1 MSSFT
6 TGDNYAAETR
16 KTSFDPGDIHSGE
29 TVGEMFA
36 EAAVP
41 SDNLFGL
48 GSVSLTAGRLQGTT
62 LSGALTS
69 ERYNKL
75 LTKMQKFVRDPNN
88 NGNILHH
95 VLALDKSVAPEV
107 YFACIIVAV
116 QAKSA
121 PDLAVGYQVLIV
133 DGTNQPL
140 TALEE
145 TTNNQTESITRFAEQ
160 VWDNDLKALV
170 RKRLMSIPNAN
181 KDNLFVAAPVVIG
194 QETDPDNDQQ
204 VHHILANATLAA
216 STAASRSAPGGLLN
230 DVNLAILAKEKR
242 LPELHISHSSTDN
255 WVAPDEVG
263 NIARVSYTSSL
274 TAGRVDKSRKFAPNS
289 GKVAQTLLTVGTF
302 TDLMPVA
309 PTAQGANM
317 YNMQQYM
324 NPMMGGQVQ
333 PLRPLVVMSTIRSNF
348 ALTPAATELGI
359 VVAADQVR
367 TNRWAEDFRHKGNRL
382 NTGID
387 FFDVGSIL
395 VNQPDPQNPGH
406 YMPELFTS
414 SPKFEDAHLWELLGR
429 FVRPDA
435 LIAMDVETAGAA
447 TWYKG
452 LYAAAALK
460 VPGAL
465 QHMHNSI
472 NTLTGG
478 KYLPLLNQAAEDAKK
493 PFLDEVF
500 YYERGH
506 WRVGDQYLPIEMLD
520 NYVAVCCYARA
531 SKQPKL
537 VAEYVDTVTN
547 VNRSQLS
554 RLNQKRRIIE
564 EMSGGTAVFTRSV
577 KRVIFNPKHRSLV
590 NQALTDAGIT
600 FFTDE
605 SISFQFSQSSGFAPG
620 LAAYS
625 GPMTNLSIAGQPTG
639 NSSQGSIYGY

>member
-1 MSSFT
+1 MSTFT
-6 TGDNYAAETR
+6 TGNDYRAET
-16 KTSFDPGDIHSGE
+16 KNGLYDGE
-29 TVGEMFA
+29 TADGESVGSVFSEQP
-36 EAAVP
+36 V
-41 SDNLFGL
+41 SDSNLFGL
-48 GSVSLTAGRLQGTT
+48 GNVSLAAGRIQGGT

-69 ERYNKL
+69 ERYNSL
-75 LTKMQKFVRDPNN
+75 LTKMQKFVKDPNN

-95 VLALDKSVAPEV
+95 VISLDKSVAPEV

-116 QAKSA
+116 QAKSR

-145 TTNNQTESITRFAEQ
+145 TTNNQTESISRFAEQ

-170 RKRLMSIPNAN
+170 RHRLMSIPGANA
-181 KDNLFVAAPVVIG
+181 DNLYVAAPVVIG
-194 QETDPDNDQQ
+194 QETDPENDQQ

-216 STAASRSAPGGLLN
+216 STAASRSAPGGQLN
-230 DVNLAILAKEKR
+230 DVNLFHLAETKK
-242 LPELHISHSSTDN
+242 LPELHISHAATDN

-274 TAGRVDKSRKFAPNS
+274 TAGRVDKTRKFQPNS
-289 GKVAQTLLTVGTF
+289 GKIAQTLMTVGTF
-302 TDLMPVA
+302 TDLIPVMP
-309 PTAQGANM
+309 TSQSSMDM
-317 YNMQQYM
+317 YQMQQQFM
-324 NPMMGGQVQ
+324 NPMNMQMQ
-333 PLRPLVVMSTIRSNF
+333 PLRPIVVISTIRSNF

-359 VVAADQVR
+359 VIAADQVR

-387 FFDVGSIL
+387 FFDVGAIL
-395 VNQPDPQNPGH
+395 VNRPDPQNPGN

-429 FVRPDA
+429 YVRPDA

-452 LYAAAALK
+452 MYAAAALK

-465 QHMHNSI
+465 QQMHNSI

-478 KYLPLLNQAAEDAKK
+478 KYMSLLNSAPDDAKK

-500 YYERGH
+500 YYERGY
-506 WRVGDQYLPIEMLD
+506 WRVGDHYLPIEMLD
-520 NYVAVCCYARA
+520 NYVAVCNYARA
-531 SKQPKL
+531 TKQIHL
-537 VAEYVDTVTN
+537 VTDYVDTVTN
-547 VNRSQLS
+547 ANRSQLS
-554 RLNQKRRIIE
+554 RLNQRRRIIG

-590 NQALTDAGIT
+590 NQALNDAKIT
-600 FFTDE
+600 FHTDE
-605 SISFQFSQSSGFAPG
+605 SINFSFSQSSGFAPG
-620 LAAYS
+620 L
-625 GPMTNLSIAGQPTG
+625 GMFGGHVTNLNIAGQPIAA
-639 NSSQGSIYGY
+639 NQGSIYGF